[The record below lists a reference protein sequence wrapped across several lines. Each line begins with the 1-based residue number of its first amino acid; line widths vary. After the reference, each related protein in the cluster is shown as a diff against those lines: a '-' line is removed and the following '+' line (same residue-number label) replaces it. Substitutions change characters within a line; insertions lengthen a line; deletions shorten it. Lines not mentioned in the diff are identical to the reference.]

1 MSAIA
6 EGGVAVVT
14 GAASGIGY
22 ALSEE
27 ALRRGMK
34 VVVSDLREEALAE
47 AAQKLTGQGADVLA
61 VRADVTSEADIV
73 ALRDKALSKFG
84 KVNLLVNNAGAFV
97 GGLAWETS
105 AAQMDWIVDLNFK
118 SVAHGIR
125 LFVPSMIEQGDP
137 CHVITIA
144 SAAGISVYPGY
155 ASYSPTKHAALA
167 ITEALYLDLIAEQIG
182 NVGVTIVMPGMV
194 RTDIM
199 NPEKSSP
206 AQLGLDRDARH
217 ANATV
222 RGIEVAVVLLLALGV
237 SRLLPPTERHMFVVA
252 AVWGLLTFLLVE
264 VASGFLDTRQATLST
279 AARGG
284 LGAFLYLEVLDASF
298 SFDGVIG
305 AFALS
310 HNLFVIAAGL
320 GIGAMYVRSLTIM
333 LVERETLT
341 QYRYLEHGAF
351 YAIIALSV
359 IMYVQALLPIPEVVT
374 GLFGAALI
382 GIALWSSV
390 RWNRRNGP
398 GC

>member
-6 EGGVAVVT
+6 EGGVAIVT

-34 VVVSDLREEALAE
+34 VVVSDLREEVLAE
-47 AAQKLTGQGADVLA
+47 AAKKLTGQGADVLA

-125 LFVPSMIEQGDP
+125 LFVPKMIEQGDP
-137 CHVITIA
+137 CHVITVA

-206 AQLGLDRDARH
+206 TALGLDRDARH

-222 RGIEVAVVLLLALGV
+222 RGIETTMTSALDGAIAPEELARRVFDAADQGELYI
-237 SRLLPPTERHMFVVA
+237 LPNHEGEA
-252 AVWGLLTFLLVE
+252 LTAL
-264 VASGFLDTRQATLST
+264 T
-279 AARGG
+279 AA
-284 LGAFLYLEVLDASF
+284 
-298 SFDGVIG
+298 
-305 AFALS
+305 
-310 HNLFVIAAGL
+310 IANGRATGTNPWPAIMAG
-320 GIGAMYVRSLTIM
+320 MSTRM
-333 LVERETLT
+333 
-341 QYRYLEHGAF
+341 F
-351 YAIIALSV
+351 NK
-359 IMYVQALLPIPEVVT
+359 PE
-374 GLFGAALI
+374 
-382 GIALWSSV
+382 
-390 RWNRRNGP
+390 
-398 GC
+398 

>member
-222 RGIEVAVVLLLALGV
+222 RGIEATMASALDGAIAPEELARRVFDAADKGELYI
-237 SRLLPPTERHMFVVA
+237 LPNHEGEA
-252 AVWGLLTFLLVE
+252 LTNLTQAIAMGR
-264 VASGFLDTRQATLST
+264 ASGNNPWPAIMAGMATRMFGEKEET
-279 AARGG
+279 
-284 LGAFLYLEVLDASF
+284 
-298 SFDGVIG
+298 GV
-305 AFALS
+305 
-310 HNLFVIAAGL
+310 
-320 GIGAMYVRSLTIM
+320 
-333 LVERETLT
+333 
-341 QYRYLEHGAF
+341 
-351 YAIIALSV
+351 
-359 IMYVQALLPIPEVVT
+359 
-374 GLFGAALI
+374 
-382 GIALWSSV
+382 
-390 RWNRRNGP
+390 
-398 GC
+398 

>member
-47 AAQKLTGQGADVLA
+47 AAKRLTGQGADVLA
-61 VRADVTSEADIV
+61 VRADVTSEADLV
-73 ALRDKALSKFG
+73 ALRDKALAKFG

-125 LFVPSMIEQGDP
+125 LFVPQMIEQGDP

-182 NVGVTIVMPGMV
+182 TIGVTIVMPGMV

-206 AQLGLDRDARH
+206 AALGLDRDARH

-222 RGIEVAVVLLLALGV
+222 RGIEATMASALDGAIAPEELARRVYDAADKGELYI
-237 SRLLPPTERHMFVVA
+237 LPNHEGEA
-252 AVWGLLTFLLVE
+252 LTNLTQAIAMGR
-264 VASGFLDTRQATLST
+264 ASGTNPWPAIMAGMATRMFGEKEET
-279 AARGG
+279 
-284 LGAFLYLEVLDASF
+284 
-298 SFDGVIG
+298 GV
-305 AFALS
+305 
-310 HNLFVIAAGL
+310 
-320 GIGAMYVRSLTIM
+320 
-333 LVERETLT
+333 
-341 QYRYLEHGAF
+341 
-351 YAIIALSV
+351 
-359 IMYVQALLPIPEVVT
+359 
-374 GLFGAALI
+374 
-382 GIALWSSV
+382 
-390 RWNRRNGP
+390 
-398 GC
+398 